1 MALFA
6 PSQSP
11 AVTVKEVD
19 LTGVVPN
26 VQTSTGAF
34 VGNFNWG
41 PTAEPTLISDEAGLV
56 SSFAAPST
64 TNTIDFHSAAFFL
77 KYSSQLFVVRECD
90 SDAKNALAVNT
101 QNGTNASAS
110 NQKLGNLDNFEAAT
124 IDSSDGA
131 FIARYPGEL
140 GNSLLVSIC
149 GTSDSDNGG
158 TNNFNSWTYKNDF
171 DAAPGTSS
179 YVGGLGGKNDEIH
192 IAVVDEDGDISGT
205 AGTILETYPF
215 LSVASNAKAT
225 DGTSNYYKDVLKARS
240 EYIYAGAF
248 HRNGDSDGINDFSGS
263 LWGTTATNGSQDFAS
278 DVTFGTGQNEWSF
291 TGGATSASLGNDD
304 ILRGFDKF
312 EDKDNIEVDFLIAPE
327 RIADVDATTVVN
339 DLIATSAGLRKDC
352 VTVASPSRTA
362 VVTLGTTDAVIA
374 CNNTYTK
381 SSYLVQ
387 DNNYLKVYDKY
398 NDQFIKIPAASSVA
412 GLMAATDLVAANWF
426 SPAGQRR
433 GRLLGITDIVLTP
446 TRSERD
452 SLYKVGINPIAN
464 IPGQGIM
471 LFGDKTNESRPSAFD
486 RINVRRLFLGIERAI
501 AIAGR
506 NVMFEFNDE
515 FTRAEFVNIVEPFLR
530 EIQGRRGITDF
541 RVVCD
546 STNNTAA
553 VIDRNEFIASI
564 FIKPARSINFVTLNF
579 VAVRTGVDFE
589 EVVGTV

>member
-77 KYSSQLFVVRECD
+77 KYSSQLFIVRECD

-101 QNGTNASAS
+101 QTGTNAAAT
-110 NQKLGNLDNFEAAT
+110 NQKLGNLDAFEAAS

-171 DAAPGTSS
+171 DAAPGTSA
-179 YVGGLGGKNDEIH
+179 YVSGLGGKNDEIH
-192 IAVVDEDGDISGT
+192 IAVIDEDGDISGT

-248 HRNGDSDGINDFSGS
+248 HRHGDSDGINDFSGS
-263 LWGTTATNGSQDFAS
+263 LWGTAAVNGSQDFAS

-291 TGGATSASLGNDD
+291 TGGVTSASLGNDD
-304 ILRGFDKF
+304 LLRGFDKF

-339 DLIATSAGLRKDC
+339 DLIATAAGLRKDC
-352 VTVASPSRTA
+352 VAVASPSRTA
-362 VVTLGTTDAVIA
+362 VVTLGTTDAVVA

-387 DNNYLKVYDKY
+387 DNNYLKIYDKY

-446 TRSERD
+446 QRSERD
-452 SLYKVGINPIAN
+452 TLYKAGINPIAN